1 MSHDT
6 EPTVSSDHVT
16 VVSTETYEKMLA
28 SLDEPTE
35 MSKALAEA
43 ARRQREIVRSKD

>member
-1 MSHDT
+1 MEQDET
-6 EPTVSSDHVT
+6 IDPDYVT
-16 VVSTETYEKMLA
+16 VVSPEFFEELAA

-43 ARRQREIVRSKD
+43 ARRKREIIRNV